1 MRIVFMGTGSFAVPS
16 LLACAEAHDVSA
28 VYSRPDSPAGRGRH
42 LRESPVKSAA
52 LALGLPVMQPVSLRQ
67 ETAAEAL
74 SALRPDVVCVA
85 AYGLMLPLSVLKVP
99 DHGCLNV
106 HGSLLPL
113 YRGAAPIERA
123 ILDGA
128 VSTGVSIM
136 RMEEGL
142 DTGPYALQVSMLIE
156 GKSAGEL
163 REDLARL
170 GADALLSVLASVA
183 AGSARWSVQDDA
195 KATYAAKVTPADVAM
210 DPASDAV
217 ECLRRVRASSR
228 SAPSRA
234 VVAGIALTV
243 EAASPGTGDA
253 PQGVAR
259 VADGS
264 LILGTAKGTVTLDRV
279 VPAGRRPMG
288 GSDFARGARI
298 GDATWERPS

>member
-1 MRIVFMGTGSFAVPS
+1 
-16 LLACAEAHDVSA
+16 
-28 VYSRPDSPAGRGRH
+28 
-42 LRESPVKSAA
+42 
-52 LALGLPVMQPVSLRQ
+52 
-67 ETAAEAL
+67 
-74 SALRPDVVCVA
+74 
-85 AYGLMLPLSVLKVP
+85 VLKVP
-99 DHGCLNV
+99 NHGCLNV

-142 DTGPYALQVSMLIE
+142 DTGPYALQVSTLIE

-288 GSDFARGARI
+288 GADFARGARI